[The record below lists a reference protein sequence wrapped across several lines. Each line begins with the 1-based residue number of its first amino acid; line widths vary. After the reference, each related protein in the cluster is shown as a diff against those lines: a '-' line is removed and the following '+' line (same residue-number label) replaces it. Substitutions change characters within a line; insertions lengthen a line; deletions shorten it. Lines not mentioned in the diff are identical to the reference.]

1 MIGSAASFKI
11 RNPWSWYAV
20 TSSDDLQAG
29 KIMQAVLNAENLV
42 VWRSR
47 DQRPSAWSDRCPH
60 RGMRLSLGATQGA
73 SLICPYH
80 GWSFGTDGHCHH
92 IPAHPRLPPSRA
104 ARARIYPVAE
114 ERGYVWVCLGEPS
127 SPRPQTI
134 ADMHPLRTI
143 HLPVDADVAIAA
155 LLVCPLELGGNACA
169 PLAVEDAAW
178 ASTDGALVSS
188 GMTPGKPERRFIAQ
202 VELPGLVSCEIGG
215 NAGEPIRYRAL
226 IQPTEAGACAIHLA
240 TDPAAATGS
249 RLALN
254 RSVVAFR
261 RGIGR
266 ITGEPAVA
274 KALEAF
280 AAMGREPA
288 LA

>member
-1 MIGSAASFKI
+1 MIGSAASLKI

-29 KIMQAVLNAENLV
+29 KIMQAVLNGENLV
-42 VWRSR
+42 VWRSQ

-80 GWSFGTDGHCHH
+80 GWSFGKDGHCHH
-92 IPAHPRLPPSRA
+92 IPAHPKLSPSRA
-104 ARARIYPVAE
+104 ARARVYPVAE
-114 ERGYVWVCLGEPS
+114 EHGYVWVCLGEPS
-127 SPRPQTI
+127 SPRPQAV
-134 ADMHPLRTI
+134 ADMRPLRTM

-155 LLVCPLELGGNACA
+155 LLASPLEPGGNVGA
-169 PLAVEDAAW
+169 PLAVEDATWTSA
-178 ASTDGALVSS
+178 DGALVSTA
-188 GMTPGKPERRFIAQ
+188 MTPGKPERCFIAR

-215 NAGEPIRYRAL
+215 AGDPIRYSAL
-226 IQPTEAGACAIHLA
+226 IQPTETGACAVHLA
-240 TDPAAATGS
+240 SDPAATVER

-254 RSVVAFR
+254 RSLVGLR
-261 RGIGR
+261 RDIGQIAR
-266 ITGEPAVA
+266 EPAVA
-274 KALEAF
+274 KAFEAF
-280 AAMGREPA
+280 AAMAREPA

>member
-1 MIGSAASFKI
+1 MIGSAVSLKI

-29 KIMQAVLNAENLV
+29 KIMQATLNAENLV

-47 DQRPSAWSDRCPH
+47 DQKPSAWSDRCPH
-60 RGMRLSLGATQGA
+60 RGMRLSLGVTQGA

-80 GWSFGTDGHCHH
+80 GWSFATDGHCHH
-92 IPAHPRLPPSRA
+92 IPAHPKLSPSRA

-134 ADMHPLRTI
+134 ADMRPLRTI
-143 HLPVDADVAIAA
+143 HLPADADVVIAA
-155 LLVCPLELGGNACA
+155 LLACPLEPGRNVCA

-178 ASTDGALVSS
+178 SSTDGALVSTA
-188 GMTPGKPERRFIAQ
+188 MTPGKAERRFTAR

-215 NAGEPIRYRAL
+215 SVGEPVRYRAL
-226 IQPTEAGACAIHLA
+226 IQPTETGACAVHLA
-240 TDPAAATGS
+240 TDLAATAE
-249 RLALN
+249 RRMALN
-254 RSVVAFR
+254 RSLVALR
-261 RGIGR
+261 RGIGQ
-266 ITGEPAVA
+266 IAGERVVA
-274 KALEAF
+274 KAHEVF
-280 AAMGREPA
+280 AAMAQEPA